1 MMISTARRKLSPNLR
16 SCCHFLLRAIFFIAC
31 GVTCL
36 LFAPLLET
44 SSEKPEALREASFEK
59 KLPGLSLPSRL
70 GVKLKRGDTLLTVLM
85 RQGVKPA
92 SAHDLISKVRPL
104 VNLRKLRTGNDID
117 LMLHDG
123 DLSVQGVEIA
133 LEDNI
138 VRAKATSEGWR
149 VEREVIPSVAATRVI
164 RGKISASLYE
174 DGVAAGLTPEHILE
188 LAKIFEYDIDF
199 FSDFKRGDDFTVVVA
214 EQHYADGRQVPR
226 RVLAATLQADGDAHD
241 AFYFVARDGTDSY
254 YDGEGK
260 ELRRSFLRAPLS
272 YSRISSFFSVA
283 RRHPIFRTVRPH
295 MAIDY
300 AAPTG
305 TPVVAIGRGR
315 VSRAGWYPG
324 YGNFVEIVHAGG
336 YASRY
341 GHFSRIAAGVRPGA
355 QVNPADVIGY
365 VGQTGHATGP
375 HLHFEFLQ
383 GGKKINFLALK
394 IPRNE
399 ALRGNAL
406 ARFKRERDAQLA
418 LMSEPVPTVA
428 LSSPEL

>member
-1 MMISTARRKLSPNLR
+1 MLINNHHNNFGTRLKLHHHFSLR
-16 SCCHFLLRAIFFIAC
+16 AFFFSACSVLFLLF
-31 GVTCL
+31 T
-36 LFAPLLET
+36 PLLET
-44 SSEKPEALREASFEK
+44 SREKPEPLREE
-59 KLPGLSLPSRL
+59 SLEEVIPEQSLTARL

-92 SAHDLISKVRPL
+92 SAHDLIAKVRPL
-104 VNLRKLRTGNDID
+104 MNLRKLRAGNDID
-117 LMLHDG
+117 LVLQGG
-123 DLSVQGVEIA
+123 DRSVQGVEIE

-138 VRAKATSEGWR
+138 VRAKATTEGWH
-149 VEREVIPSVAATRVI
+149 VERELIPSVAATRVI
-164 RGKISASLYE
+164 RGKIAASLYE
-174 DGVAAGLTPEHILE
+174 DGVAAGLSPEHILE

-199 FSDFKRGDDFTVVVA
+199 FSDFKRGDDFAVVVE
-214 EQHYADGRQVPR
+214 EQHYANGRQVPR

-241 AFYFVARDGTDSY
+241 AYYFVAKDGAGSY

-283 RRHPIFRTVRPH
+283 RRHPIFRTLRPH

-300 AAPTG
+300 AAPMG
-305 TPVVAIGRGR
+305 TPVVAIGRGK
-315 VSRAGWYPG
+315 VSRSGWFGG
-324 YGNFVEIVHAGG
+324 YGQFVEIAHANG

-341 GHFSRIAAGVRPGA
+341 GHFSRIASGIRPGA
-355 QVNPADVIGY
+355 QVNPGDVIGY

-383 GGKKINFLALK
+383 GGKKLNFLALK

-399 ALRGNAL
+399 QLRGNAL
-406 ARFKRERDAQLA
+406 ARFKREREAQLA
-418 LMSEPVPTVA
+418 LMNAQDPKLA
-428 LSSPEL
+428 LASPAS